1 MKGDVA
7 QSETEQGTR
16 SWALLHALALL
27 FLLLGLDCRMEY
39 FLVADFWK
47 LWVNLVHCCTAELA
61 VCENEFPA
69 VLEAQRLVSGSD
81 GLKHN
86 SNKSTTGGMIP
97 ESFTPTILPD
107 AYFDILASSP
117 TISFTGTYNNILIIK
132 CVFQNTMIVKKILM
146 RHLGISME

>member
-1 MKGDVA
+1 MYVILVYMFFLVSHTALAVRVYLNDIDIGMNT
-7 QSETEQGTR
+7 SLRFGETVR

-61 VCENEFPA
+61 VCENEFP
-69 VLEAQRLVSGSD
+69 VLEAQRLDSGSD

-97 ESFTPTILPD
+97 GSFTPTILPD
-107 AYFDILASSP
+107 AYFDILSSSP
-117 TISFTGTYNNILIIK
+117 TISFSYTSL
-132 CVFQNTMIVKKILM
+132 
-146 RHLGISME
+146 